1 MIKLNP
7 LTLKKIRKFKTIKR
21 GYYSLLIFSFF
32 VLLSLF
38 AELLINSRALI
49 VKYDGDYYL
58 PTYGGIIPGI
68 TFGLDYEYETDY
80 RELKK
85 QFEGTDN
92 WVIMPPVP
100 YNPFENDYQDDKYP
114 PYPPAVTS
122 QHYLGTDKSGRDV
135 LARLF
140 YGFRVAIIFSFTLL
154 FLNYLIGIILG
165 CLIGYIGGGFDLF
178 FQRIIEI
185 WSNIPALYVV
195 IIVASVISP
204 SLIILIGIMVLFE
217 WTKITWNM
225 RTSTYKEKTREYVLA
240 AKAMGASHRRVIFH
254 HILPNIISIIITF
267 IPFSVV
273 YGITALTALDYLG
286 YGLPKPTPSWGELL
300 KEGMMQMDS
309 IWIVSSVVIAM
320 SFVLT
325 MVTFIGEAIREAFDP
340 KKFSYY
346 Q

>member
-1 MIKLNP
+1 MINLNP
-7 LTLKKIRKFKTIKR
+7 LTLKKIRKFKMIKR
-21 GYYSLLIFSFF
+21 GYYSLIIFSVF
-32 VLLSLF
+32 VFLSLF

-49 VKYDGDYYL
+49 VKYNGDFYF
-58 PTYGGIIPGI
+58 PTYGGIIPGT
-68 TFGLDYEYETDY
+68 TFGLDYEYETEY
-80 RELKK
+80 RDLKK
-85 QFEGTDN
+85 QFEGTNN
-92 WVIMPPVP
+92 WLIMPPVP
-100 YNPFENDYQDDKYP
+100 YNPFENDYQEDEYP
-114 PYPPAVTS
+114 PYPPSTAS

-140 YGFRVAIIFSFTLL
+140 YGFRVAIIFSFALL
-154 FLNYLIGIILG
+154 FLNYIIGIVLG
-165 CLIGYIGGGFDLF
+165 CLIGYIGGRFDLL

-195 IIVASVISP
+195 IIVASIVSP
-204 SLIILIGIMVLFE
+204 TLLILIGIMVLFE

-225 RTSTYKEKTREYVLA
+225 RTSTYKEKAREYVLA
-240 AKAMGASHRRVIFH
+240 AKAMGASHTRVIFH

-300 KEGMMQMDS
+300 KEGMSQMDS
-309 IWIVSSVVIAM
+309 IWIVASVVIAM

>member
-21 GYYSLLIFSFF
+21 GYYSLVIFSFF
-32 VLLSLF
+32 VLLSFF

-49 VKYDGDYYL
+49 VEYNGDYYF
-58 PTYGGIIPGI
+58 PTYGGIIPGT
-68 TFGLDYEYETDY
+68 TFGLDYEYETNY

-85 QFEGTDN
+85 TFESTNN
-92 WVIMPPVP
+92 WLVMPPVP
-100 YNPFENDYQDDKYP
+100 YNPFENDYQENTYP
-114 PYPPAVTS
+114 PYSPSIAS

-154 FLNYLIGIILG
+154 FLNYFIGIILG
-165 CLIGYIGGGFDLF
+165 CLIGYIGGHFDLF

-185 WSNIPALYVV
+185 WSNIPALYIV

-204 SLIILIGIMVLFE
+204 TLIVLIAIMVFFE

-225 RTSTYKEKTREYVLA
+225 RTSTYKEKAREYVLA
-240 AKAMGASHRRVIFH
+240 AKAMGASHSRVIFH

-273 YGITALTALDYLG
+273 YGVTALTALDYLG

-300 KEGMMQMDS
+300 KEGMSQMDA

-320 SFVLT
+320 SLILT